1 MRDVRGARLTSFM
14 SLITPS
20 VRRSRTAFGVVV
32 ALTLPLNGGVDT
44 DADAR
49 LIALVERERG
59 VTAAR

>member
-1 MRDVRGARLTSFM
+1 M